1 VPEGFR
7 PHLTLSYN
15 GQFLAVRA
23 IEPITVVV
31 NEFVLIHSRLWLK
44 EYRIS
49 ADGPALKPNRP

>member
-15 GQFLAVRA
+15 RQLLAVRA

-31 NEFVLIHSRLWLK
+31 NEFVLVQSRLWLK
-44 EYRIS
+44 EYRILS
-49 ADGPALKPNRP
+49 PALKPTRP